1 MITNDAVIF
10 GILMSILGFVFYT
23 SSIKSNF
30 WKNFYTLFPVLLL
43 CYFLPS
49 LFKTLGI
56 INSDNSNLYF
66 VASRYLLPCSL
77 VLLTLSVDLRE
88 ILKLGPKAIIM
99 FLTGTLGILIGGPIS
114 ILFVKYVFPNL
125 VDINIL
131 DLANGMTTI
140 AGSWIGGGANQAAM
154 MEVFNVDSNIFS
166 KMVAVDIICAN
177 VWLAILLIGVNKN
190 KFLDKNILKANSSS
204 IEDIKKRIENYN
216 LSISKIPELKDLI
229 LILSVGFA
237 VTGLSHFFGE
247 VISEYIKIN
256 FSYLEK
262 FSLTSNFFWLII
274 FSTSL
279 GVFLSFT
286 KLRKL
291 EGAGSSKVGSVFIYI
306 LVATIGLKM
315 DLLSIFQ
322 NPGLFLIGFIWI
334 GIHIILLIVVA
345 KIIRAPFF
353 FVAVGSQANIG
364 GAASAPVVA
373 SAFHPSLAAV
383 GVLLA
388 VLGYAV
394 GTYAAYMCG
403 IIMQYLV

>member
-10 GILMSILGFVFYT
+10 GILMTILGFVFYT

-291 EGAGSSKVGSVFIYI
+291 EGSGSSKVGSVFIYI

-322 NPGLFLIGFIWI
+322 NHGLFLIGFIWI

>member
-99 FLTGTLGILIGGPIS
+99 FLTGTIGILIGGPIS

-140 AGSWIGGGANQAAM
+140 AGSWIGGGPNQAAM

-190 KFLDKNILKANSSS
+190 RFLDKNILKANSSS

-291 EGAGSSKVGSVFIYI
+291 EGSGSSKVGSVFIYI